1 MSHLFC
7 ISNYNIMKFI
17 RSILTFITFI
27 LAGFVIIVSIG
38 SAICK
43 YIDLPENS
51 IIQIFG
57 YTSYYWV
64 LVFSAI
70 IFLFFLFL
78 GKFRFALSYL
88 VLMIT
93 FTLLLHDFS
102 LKYLHR
108 QKPDRQNEYENLS
121 VVAYNVHYYSAGI
134 GHISEFLKSLEHDVI
149 LLSESVLPIDNLDSL
164 KKNMNEYSVITDG
177 HDLTILS
184 KYPVLNQ
191 RVVELPTYLASLRC
205 SNDIDSLK
213 ARGIHRSFVHAII
226 SVNGTPVNVLSLR
239 LIAGRPKDNSVS
251 EVLRWG
257 KYLLNAQNEELSA
270 FLKYLQT
277 LKGPVIFGGDL
288 NVPPN
293 TEIIHKINHYADD
306 TFLNDHAFGSFT
318 FKLSFPTTRID
329 YLFHTKGVISR
340 KSKIVLTNQILSDH
354 FPVSAE
360 FLIMKTSS
368 QATNQGEK

>member
-1 MSHLFC
+1 
-7 ISNYNIMKFI
+7 MKFI
-17 RSILTFITFI
+17 RSILSLITYI
-27 LAGFVIIVSIG
+27 LAGIVIIVSIG
-38 SAICK
+38 AAICK
-43 YIDLPENS
+43 YIDLPEYSN
-51 IIQIFG
+51 IQIFG
-57 YTSYYWV
+57 YISYYWV

-70 IFLFFLFL
+70 ILLLFLFL
-78 GKFRFALSYL
+78 RKFRFALSYL
-88 VLMIT
+88 VLMII

-108 QKPDRQNEYENLS
+108 EKPDRQNEYENLS

-134 GHISEFLKSLEHDVI
+134 GQISEFLKSLEHDVI
-149 LLSESVLPIDNLDSL
+149 LLSESFLPVDNLDSL

-184 KYPVLNQ
+184 RYPVLNHKI
-191 RVVELPTYLASLRC
+191 VELPTYLASFTC

-226 SVNGTPVNVLSLR
+226 SVDGTPVNVLSLR
-239 LIAGRPKDNSVS
+239 LIAGRPKNNSVS

-257 KYLLNAQNEELSA
+257 RYLLKAQNEEISA
-270 FLKYLQT
+270 FLNYLKK

-293 TEIIHKINHYADD
+293 TEIIHKINHYAND
-306 TFLNDHAFGSFT
+306 TFLNDHVFGSFT
-318 FKLSFPTTRID
+318 FKQSFPTIRID
-329 YLFHTKGVISR
+329 YLFHTNGVISR
-340 KSKIVLTNQILSDH
+340 KSKIVITKKTLSDH

-360 FLIMKTSS
+360 FLILKTPS
-368 QATNQGEK
+368 QTANQ